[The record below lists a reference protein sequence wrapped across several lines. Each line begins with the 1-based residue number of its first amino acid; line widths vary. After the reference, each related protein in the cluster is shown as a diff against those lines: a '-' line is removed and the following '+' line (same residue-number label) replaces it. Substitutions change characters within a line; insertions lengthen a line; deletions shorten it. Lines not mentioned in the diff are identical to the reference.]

1 MHVKRRAGKR
11 RYWRAGVLLSVVGS
25 VAAAIEFRSLRDGV
39 VAGAIVLTLWLAMPL
54 ALRAHRATT
63 YVTSG
68 LREVD
73 AMSGVEFEDY
83 VAAKLRAA
91 GYRVGLTAATGD
103 FGVDLIAAKG
113 KERIA
118 IQCKRYGRTIGPAAV
133 QQVVAG
139 ALLHRCTS
147 TMVVSNQE
155 FTPAAIQLAGVHSCE
170 LIGRARLPKWARS
183 FR

>member
-1 MHVKRRAGKR
+1 LCAVVCAIATCIQVQSLRAGMM
-11 RYWRAGVLLSVVGS
+11 V
-25 VAAAIEFRSLRDGV
+25 
-39 VAGAIVLTLWLAMPL
+39 GAIVLTMWLGLPL

-63 YVTSG
+63 YLTSG
-68 LREVD
+68 LRHVD

-83 VAAKLRAA
+83 VAARLRAA
-91 GYRVGLTAATGD
+91 GYRVGVTKATGD
-103 FGVDLIAAKG
+103 FGVDLIAVKG
-113 KERIA
+113 KDRVA
-118 IQCKRYGRTIGPAAV
+118 IQCKRYGRSIGPAAV

-155 FTPAAIQLAGVHSCE
+155 FTPAAVQLAGVHSCE
-170 LIGRARLPKWARS
+170 LIGRTRLPRWQRS

>member
-1 MHVKRRAGKR
+1 MLAITAGAATMVETENLWAGVIVSAAVCTGWLGLPVAVKARRA
-11 RYWRAGVLLSVVGS
+11 A
-25 VAAAIEFRSLRDGV
+25 
-39 VAGAIVLTLWLAMPL
+39 
-54 ALRAHRATT
+54 T

-73 AMSGVEFEDY
+73 AMTGVEFENY
-83 VAAKLRAA
+83 VAARLRAG
-91 GYRVGLTAATGD
+91 GYRVGLTKLTGD
-103 FGVDLIAAKG
+103 FGVDLIAARG
-113 KERIA
+113 RERIA
-118 IQCKRYGRTIGPAAV
+118 IQCKRHGRSIGTAAV

-155 FTPAAIQLAGVHSCE
+155 FTAAAIELASVHSCE

>member
-1 MHVKRRAGKR
+1 M
-11 RYWRAGVLLSVVGS
+11 GVLLALMAGIATGVEIHSPRAGMTVG
-25 VAAAIEFRSLRDGV
+25 AL
-39 VAGAIVLTLWLAMPL
+39 VLTGWLALPV
-54 ALRAHRATT
+54 AVRAHRATT
-63 YVTSG
+63 YFTSG
-68 LREVD
+68 LRDVD
-73 AMSGVEFEDY
+73 AMSGSEFEDY

-91 GYRVGLTAATGD
+91 GYRVGLTSVTGD
-103 FGVDLIAAKG
+103 FGVDLIASKG

-118 IQCKRYGRTIGPAAV
+118 IQCKRHGRNIGPAAV

-170 LIGRARLPKWARS
+170 LVGRARLPKWARS

>member
-1 MHVKRRAGKR
+1 MLAVI
-11 RYWRAGVLLSVVGS
+11 AGV
-25 VAAAIEFRSLRDGV
+25 AAGVEFHSLR
-39 VAGAIVLTLWLAMPL
+39 AGAIVAAVVVTAWLGLPL
-54 ALRAHRATT
+54 AVRAHRATA
-63 YVTSG
+63 YFTSG
-68 LREVD
+68 LHEVD

-91 GYRVGLTAATGD
+91 GYRVGLTAVTGD
-103 FGVDLIAAKG
+103 FGVDLIASRG
-113 KERIA
+113 KDRIA
-118 IQCKRYGRTIGPAAV
+118 IQCKRHGRSVGPAAV

-170 LIGRARLPKWARS
+170 LVGRARLPKWARS